1 MHITV
6 LKKHFFKGSTL
17 GKTIAFNLNITAST
31 FHHELL
37 GPTVSNVLQSVLL
50 NVIHWTEESICAPC
64 SFIKTP

>member
-17 GKTIAFNLNITAST
+17 GKTTAFNLNITAST

-50 NVIHWTEESICAPC
+50 NVIH
-64 SFIKTP
+64 